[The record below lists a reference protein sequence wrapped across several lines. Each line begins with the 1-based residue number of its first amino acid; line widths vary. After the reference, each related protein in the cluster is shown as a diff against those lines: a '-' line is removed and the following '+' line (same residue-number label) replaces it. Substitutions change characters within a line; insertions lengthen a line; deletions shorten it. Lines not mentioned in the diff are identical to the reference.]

1 VILDLMLPDMD
12 GLEVCRRMRAMPGRP
27 RKVPVLMLTAKGD
40 PMDRIVGLE
49 LGADDYLPKPF
60 EPRELLARIRAILRR
75 KRRRRPAGGSSRCAS
90 ARWRSTAT
98 PAPCPWRGQP
108 ASSRP
113 TSLTCWWR
121 WPSAPAACLT
131 RDQIMEAVRGRELD
145 AFDRSIDV
153 HMGRIRAAIEADA
166 KNPRASSRCAA
177 WATCSPSSRTRN
189 DSPPKRLRRL
199 PLKGAPPA
207 ARQSRLRGGT
217 RKGPLMP
224 AFRFRPFALP
234 LYLRIWLAV
243 VAAVAV
249 LTLVLGWLW
258 SINADPPTARE
269 IFLRDEA
276 GQVLGHANAPP
287 VRIPG
292 RGVEFQ
298 VPMADGRQVYVH
310 IPPRP
315 RRPGEAPPPRPW
327 FGGPQGLLWIMGI
340 AALAVAI
347 GTWPIVRRLTQRL
360 ENLRQGV
367 ERWGDGDLSTRVN
380 ATGKDEVAFLAR
392 RFNDAAER
400 VQTLVQTHKSLL
412 ANASHELRSPLTRIR
427 MGLELMGSQPTPA
440 FRDEISRN
448 IAELDQLIDE
458 ILLASRLDAKETDMG
473 TVESVD
479 LTGLVPRNAHAP
491 TPSWTWTPPAR
502 VW

>member
-1 VILDLMLPDMD
+1 
-12 GLEVCRRMRAMPGRP
+12 
-27 RKVPVLMLTAKGD
+27 
-40 PMDRIVGLE
+40 
-49 LGADDYLPKPF
+49 
-60 EPRELLARIRAILRR
+60 
-75 KRRRRPAGGSSRCAS
+75 
-90 ARWRSTAT
+90 
-98 PAPCPWRGQP
+98 
-108 ASSRP
+108 
-113 TSLTCWWR
+113 
-121 WPSAPAACLT
+121 
-131 RDQIMEAVRGRELD
+131 
-145 AFDRSIDV
+145 
-153 HMGRIRAAIEADA
+153 
-166 KNPRASSRCAA
+166 
-177 WATCSPSSRTRN
+177 
-189 DSPPKRLRRL
+189 
-199 PLKGAPPA
+199 
-207 ARQSRLRGGT
+207 
-217 RKGPLMP
+217 MP

-392 RFNDAAER
+392 RFNGAAER

-427 MGLELMGSQPTPA
+427 MGLELMGGQTPSPT
-440 FRDEISRN
+440 FRAEILRN
-448 IAELDQLIDE
+448 IAELDQLVDE
-458 ILLASRLDAKETDMG
+458 ILLASRLDAREADVG
-473 TVESVD
+473 TVEDVD
-479 LTGLVPRNAHAP
+479 LIGLAAEEC
-491 TPSWTWTPPAR
+491 AR
-502 VW
+502 VDADLDVSAVPEGLEVRGISKLLRRAIRNLLENARRYSTGEITVQVLRSGALAEVRVCDRGPGVPLDQRERIFEPFYRLPGASERSGGVGLGLALVRSIAGRHNGSVHCEDHAGGGACFVLRLPLALTK